1 LIKIKLK
8 ILIYPNI
15 YWSLAPNQKYLPSL
29 DHNKRNDKRRER
41 NEMGRSGHGVAT
53 FASVCGPVV
62 RETQDPA
69 RPPDQ
74 QGLSVTFAL
83 DLCVPA
89 GLNGKI

>member
-1 LIKIKLK
+1 
-8 ILIYPNI
+8 
-15 YWSLAPNQKYLPSL
+15 
-29 DHNKRNDKRRER
+29 
-41 NEMGRSGHGVAT
+41 MGRSGHGVAT

-74 QGLSVTFAL
+74 LGLSVTFAL